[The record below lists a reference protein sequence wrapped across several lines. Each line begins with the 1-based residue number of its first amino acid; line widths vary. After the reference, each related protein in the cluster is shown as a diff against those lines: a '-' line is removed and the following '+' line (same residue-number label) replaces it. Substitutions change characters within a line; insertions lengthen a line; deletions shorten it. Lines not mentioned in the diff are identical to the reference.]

1 MNAWWWIWSAF
12 LPGWPMPAKAE
23 RGNPNPRWAGGGR
36 RAQDVRRRSRRATE
50 VPVMFKRILVPIDG
64 SEHSTKAADKA
75 IELAR
80 AFKSELILLHVARKY
95 DLPDQLK
102 DYIKAEHLTAH
113 DMLAIDEATRRVISD
128 VKAHAEEQGIKKIK
142 TVFREGKPARS

>member
-1 MNAWWWIWSAF
+1 
-12 LPGWPMPAKAE
+12 
-23 RGNPNPRWAGGGR
+23 
-36 RAQDVRRRSRRATE
+36 
-50 VPVMFKRILVPIDG
+50 MFKRILVPIDG

-80 AFKSELILLHVARKY
+80 AFKAELILLHVARKY

-113 DMLAIDEATRRVISD
+113 DMLAIDEATRRVIAD
-128 VKAHAEEQGIKKIK
+128 VKAHAEAQGIKKIK
-142 TVFREGKPARS
+142 TVFREGKPARSIVDYARKAQTDAIVMGSRGLSELESVLLGSVSHKVATLADCTVMIVK